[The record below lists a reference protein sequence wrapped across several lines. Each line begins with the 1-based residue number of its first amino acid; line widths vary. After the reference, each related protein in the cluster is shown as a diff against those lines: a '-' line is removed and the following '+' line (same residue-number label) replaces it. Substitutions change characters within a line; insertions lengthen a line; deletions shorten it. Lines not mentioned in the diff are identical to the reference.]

1 MFILLTATF
10 GTNVLYSLIHKLCL
24 PFLGELFF
32 FGVVIITEKQG
43 KSKLEIVRINRNLNK
58 TGRLIDKKMVAGNTI
73 FC

>member
-1 MFILLTATF
+1 MSSFPG
-10 GTNVLYSLIHKLCL
+10 GTV
-24 PFLGELFF
+24 F